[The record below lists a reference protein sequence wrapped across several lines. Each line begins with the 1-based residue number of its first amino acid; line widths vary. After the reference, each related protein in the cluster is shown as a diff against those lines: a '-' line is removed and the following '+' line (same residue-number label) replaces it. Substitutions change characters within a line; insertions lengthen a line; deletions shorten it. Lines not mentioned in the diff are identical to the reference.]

1 MIEKKQFF
9 FNMTATEYRKMMGMP
24 VEGAASVKPQKENKF
39 HAKKTELDGMTFD
52 SKKESQQYLK
62 LKRLET
68 AGIIQNLQRQTA
80 IDYFIKGKKIFTY
93 KPDFEYDDEKGHHY
107 VDVKSSF
114 TEKDRVFR
122 LKKKIIE
129 AEYGIVIEIL
139 K

>member
-1 MIEKKQFF
+1 
-9 FNMTATEYRKMMGMP
+9 MMGMP
-24 VEGAASVKPQKENKF
+24 VEWATSVKPQKENKF
-39 HAKKTELDGMTFD
+39 HAKKTELDGITFD

-62 LKRLET
+62 LKKMEE
-68 AGIIQNLQRQTA
+68 AGLIKNLQRQTS
-80 IDYFIKGKKIFTY
+80 INYFVKGKKIFTY
-93 KPDFEYDDEKGHHY
+93 KPDFEYDDEKGHHV

-129 AEYGIVIEIL
+129 AEYGIVIEVL